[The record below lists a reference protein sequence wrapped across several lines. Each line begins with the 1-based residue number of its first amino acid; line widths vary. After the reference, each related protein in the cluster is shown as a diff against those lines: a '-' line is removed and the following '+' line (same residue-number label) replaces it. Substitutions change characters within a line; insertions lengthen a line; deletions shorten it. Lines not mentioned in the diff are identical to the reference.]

1 MSDKLS
7 PMQEQLLGQASD
19 ILQSVTDTVS
29 KATNFAAEQIPDI
42 ALQYVAY
49 GRAIETTLV
58 LLGVLIMAAALTA
71 GYQLVVKNA
80 LKFSETEANWF
91 ISVLFVLPTFA
102 TGALVFGGNLSQFFM
117 VWVAPKVWLIKE
129 LVNLVK

>member
-7 PMQEQLLGQASD
+7 PMQEQLLGQASS

-29 KATNFAAEQIPDI
+29 KASTFAAEQLPDI

-49 GRAIETTLV
+49 GRATMTTLV
-58 LLGVLIMAAALTA
+58 LLGVLGLIAFWW
-71 GYQLVVKNA
+71 VVIQVCFKN
-80 LKFSETEANWF
+80 KYGMKDSEGRAFMGFLATM
-91 ISVLFVLPTFA
+91 VLGVPSFVILA
-102 TGALVFGGNLSQFFM
+102 VNLSDFFM

-129 LVNLVK
+129 LVHLVK